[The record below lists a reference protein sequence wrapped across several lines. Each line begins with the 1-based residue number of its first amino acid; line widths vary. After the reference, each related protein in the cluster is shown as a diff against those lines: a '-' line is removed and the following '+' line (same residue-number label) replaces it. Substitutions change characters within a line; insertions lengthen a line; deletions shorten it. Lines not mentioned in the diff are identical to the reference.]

1 MTTSSKLSDEQVR
14 TLLNSTETNR
24 VDYKRKMGFKN
35 GTDQQKAN
43 LLKDVLAMSNATH
56 GDDGYLVFGVEH
68 SLTGNE
74 IIGVEESDSVD
85 NSRLTNYINSKTNK
99 DIEFYYYEY
108 VIQDKK
114 IGILTIKP
122 DGYVRYVTET
132 ICGTRDNAVYYR
144 NNDTNAIMSPS
155 EIADRAI
162 MKIRPELDVYLLC
175 EDNDG
180 KFSQSTKIVVQDLLL
195 NDDSV
200 AGIARRLSSRLSK
213 DQVAQLQER
222 YKELFGDPWS
232 RLSDEQKKIF
242 TQMTSPNVPENKEEL
257 MRDHFEYRKKLAK
270 LKKVC
275 IAAHNNGRH
284 LASNCSILI
293 DVPKIDSNI
302 RALADLDLPSEPKK
316 YTGFSS
322 SQSFVVSNWSRAGKN
337 KSEIT
342 DCGDHYLIRLHLG
355 TIQCGDY
362 QITNYFYI
370 GSEISDTI
378 VCPYEVYYDESG
390 GPTKDEFELI
400 FIVEQETITYSKI
413 RDYVFQ

>member
-56 GDDGYLVFGVEH
+56 GDVGYLVFGVNH
-68 SLTGNE
+68 TLTGNE